1 LSEDVK
7 KLLKMRDDLTQQIE
21 RLKEEITDLQKALE
35 QIDSLVLETGGGFK
49 KASTIEKTAPTAA
62 AAVAEEA
69 VIGETFPI
77 KTREAKLLATVHVGE
92 KVLTVSFAEDLN
104 FTSEIPPFQS
114 FLLDRVLAGMRTS
127 DEERISRGEI
137 VPEEAFSF
145 QATMEG
151 KRLTRLT
158 IQNYGG
164 ERRLREI
171 RSSLRWTLE
180 RMHEKMTSAKSEG
193 DTYGREG

>member
-1 LSEDVK
+1 MGGLPLSEDVK

-35 QIDSLVLETGGGFK
+35 QIDSLVLEAGGGFK

-62 AAVAEEA
+62 AAAVAEEA
-69 VIGETFPI
+69 AVGETVPI
-77 KTREAKLLATVHVGE
+77 KTREGKLLATVHVGE

-145 QATMEG
+145 QATTEG
-151 KRLTRLT
+151 NRLTRLT

-180 RMHEKMTSAKSEG
+180 RMYEKMTSA
-193 DTYGREG
+193 

>member
-7 KLLKMRDDLTQQIE
+7 KLLKMRDDLAQQIE
-21 RLKEEITDLQKALE
+21 RLKEEIADLQKALE
-35 QIDSLVLETGGGFK
+35 QIDSLVLEVGGGFK
-49 KASTIEKTAPTAA
+49 KASTIEKATPTAA
-62 AAVAEEA
+62 ATAVEAAVGEA
-69 VIGETFPI
+69 VPI
-77 KTREAKLLATVHVGE
+77 KTREGKLLATVHVGE
-92 KVLTVSFAEDLN
+92 KVLTVSFAEDLS
-104 FTSEIPPFQS
+104 FTSDIPPLQS

-127 DEERISRGEI
+127 DEDRISRGEI

-145 QATMEG
+145 QVATEG
-151 KRLTRLT
+151 NRLTRLT

-180 RMHEKMTSAKSEG
+180 RMYEKLTSA
-193 DTYGREG
+193 